1 MKTWEYGDETMDEWE
16 YDSMGNGNE
25 NTRNENMRILNSFSF
40 PETIRR

>member
-1 MKTWEYGDETMDEWE
+1 MGMKTWEYGDGTMDEWE

-25 NTRNENMRILNSFSF
+25 NTRNGNMDSFSF